1 MKVIEKI
8 KEAKTSIVAGANGL
22 AMAIFA
28 NPAVHAAS
36 NGAANAKMTAV
47 LDQIIPYV
55 GAIGIPIACV
65 GAFKLIMAFRN
76 DQGDAVPAAAR
87 DLAIGVVLILFSV
100 IWGAISPVLTS

>member
-22 AMAIFA
+22 AMAILA
-28 NPAVHAAS
+28 SPAVHAS

-87 DLAIGVVLILFSV
+87 DLAIGVVLILFSA
-100 IWGAISPVLTS
+100 IWGAVSPVLTS